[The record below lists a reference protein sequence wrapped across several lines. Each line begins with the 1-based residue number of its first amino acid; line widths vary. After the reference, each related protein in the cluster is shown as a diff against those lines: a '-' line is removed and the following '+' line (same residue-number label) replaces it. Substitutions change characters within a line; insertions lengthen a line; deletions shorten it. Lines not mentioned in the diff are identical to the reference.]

1 MTQSPDKPVIEV
13 PPTPTVYTVLMLI
26 ALLALWVSVGL
37 CVRRLTAPVGENLDN
52 PGGYG
57 MEIGQLLKPVEELPA
72 VKDARAA
79 TQR

>member
-1 MTQSPDKPVIEV
+1 
-13 PPTPTVYTVLMLI
+13 VYTILMLI

-37 CVRRLTAPVGENLDN
+37 CFRRLTAPAGDSLEN

-57 MEIGQLLKPVEELPA
+57 MEIGQLLEPVEQLPA